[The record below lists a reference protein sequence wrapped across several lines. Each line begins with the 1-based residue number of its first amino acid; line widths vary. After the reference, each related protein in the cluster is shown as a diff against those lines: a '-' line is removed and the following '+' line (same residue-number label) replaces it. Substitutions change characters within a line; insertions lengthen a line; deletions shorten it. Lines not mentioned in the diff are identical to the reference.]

1 MLQLTALARDV
12 GKGDLDISGRL
23 PRADGEIG
31 ELVHAFDTM
40 TREIARSRD
49 SLVKV
54 ERELAWKEMARQVAH
69 EIRNPLT
76 PMKLSIQHLRR
87 TYLDGAP
94 DFAEIMERVTR
105 TTIAQIDALSR
116 IATEFASFARMPRR
130 IVAPCDPGEIVNE
143 AVALFSRIR
152 GCSSLCRRMQHCRPS
167 RPTGKNCG
175 GHASISSGTVSR
187 PWAAT
192 GTMEISVRGAPG
204 LVQISFTDHGPGI
217 PDEVKP
223 KLFQPKFSTKTD
235 GMGLGLAI
243 VKKTIDD
250 LGGTITDRQRNGQR
264 DDGGDGDPGR

>member
-1 MLQLTALARDV
+1 
-12 GKGDLDISGRL
+12 
-23 PRADGEIG
+23 
-31 ELVHAFDTM
+31 LVHAFDSM

-94 DFAEIMERVTR
+94 DFPEIMERVTR
-105 TTIAQIDALSR
+105 TTISQIDALGR
-116 IATEFASFARMPRR
+116 IAAEFASFARMPRR
-130 IVAPCDPGEIVNE
+130 IVAACDAGEIVRE
-143 AVALFSRIR
+143 AVALFRQDTAVQFEVESDNPLPPIQADREELRRACINIIR
-152 GCSSLCRRMQHCRPS
+152 NGVQAMGG
-167 RPTGKNCG
+167 TG
-175 GHASISSGTVSR
+175 AMEVRVS
-187 PWAAT
+187 A
-192 GTMEISVRGAPG
+192 APG
-204 LVQISFTDHGPGI
+204 LVQISFTDHGQGI
-217 PDEVKP
+217 PDDVRP

-250 LGGTITDRQRNGQR
+250 LGGTITIESAIGK
-264 DDGGDGDPGR
+264 GTTVVMEIPAGEVPV